1 MTDTQPKPRRRSQAR
16 ELITHTSERILD
28 GRYAGQIR
36 AVVIERA
43 LMRMAEADARRE
55 QAAARHG
62 GGTT

>member
-1 MTDTQPKPRRRSQAR
+1 MTDTQPAPKRRSQAR

-43 LMRMAEADARRE
+43 LMRMAAADARRE
-55 QAAARHG
+55 RTAAQRG
-62 GGTT
+62 GGAT